1 MFLAASVNSLLV
13 WSYCF
18 SKRDLGRKPCS
29 FSGRGQSQKPYSW
42 RFAPLFL
49 GRMVSYLCLD
59 LSMRKIRVLFDI
71 VVLVVLFGWIII
83 LGSFLGFGLIIV
95 LAVCL

>member
-1 MFLAASVNSLLV
+1 
-13 WSYCF
+13 
-18 SKRDLGRKPCS
+18 
-29 FSGRGQSQKPYSW
+29 
-42 RFAPLFL
+42 
-49 GRMVSYLCLD
+49 
-59 LSMRKIRVLFDI
+59 MRKIRVLFDI